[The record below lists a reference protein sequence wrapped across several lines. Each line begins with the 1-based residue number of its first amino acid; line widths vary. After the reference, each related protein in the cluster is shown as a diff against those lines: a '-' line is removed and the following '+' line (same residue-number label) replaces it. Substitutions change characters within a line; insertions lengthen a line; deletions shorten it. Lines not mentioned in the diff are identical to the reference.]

1 MGESDMQPN
10 LCNPTWYSGRS
21 QRINGYQPVEEL
33 RLFVWLAVSAM
44 TARVEISADRAGGEE
59 GW

>member
-1 MGESDMQPN
+1 MQPN

-33 RLFVWLAVSAM
+33 RLSVCLLSVSAM